1 LKEVKSETPKKVT
14 QTTAVQ
20 VTEKENKGT
29 SPVVFDEP

>member
-1 LKEVKSETPKKVT
+1 LKEVKPETPKKLT

-20 VTEKENKGT
+20 ATEKENKGT